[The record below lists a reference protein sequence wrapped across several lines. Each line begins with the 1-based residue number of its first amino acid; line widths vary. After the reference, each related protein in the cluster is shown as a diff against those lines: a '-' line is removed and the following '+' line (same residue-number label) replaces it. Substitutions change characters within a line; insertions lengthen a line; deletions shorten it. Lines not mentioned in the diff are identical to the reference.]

1 MGQYF
6 SLRGAEEWAETLQKT
21 ALPSIWSTATYT
33 PLAKSKQILL
43 TRPGQVDFFFP
54 GSFKQGGDYV
64 QVSEVAEVH
73 IIAAYDVETGRCYS
87 GLCLQAH
94 PNFPHKFSRAVEEV
108 KVNPQKDL
116 EEETSPDASPS
127 SIKKLS
133 QQCSWMSRS
142 PSGAKLS
149 PSNRMAKSASRSSG
163 LSMEKFG
170 ELDEPPPTREQ
181 QWLCCLFYAIKEGI
195 LVYFADDVQSC
206 EQVVRSVQS
215 RYRDVEDLAASLK
228 APTAPSSHPQAQI
241 CRHNVGGA
249 PPVAGRIITR
259 VLQEDLQREFQ
270 IMSPVEKQP
279 DTTNCVVFCMRV
291 VKGFQMALRGFDIV
305 KAGESNPSIGRRAGD
320 IAGEAWERLWS
331 RI

>member
-1 MGQYF
+1 MGWHP
-6 SLRGAEEWAETLQKT
+6 RT